1 MSFSSEVKRELASVE
16 PGSRDGKYAEL
27 YGMALFSGRFS
38 NREIVFKTE
47 NRYSASRF
55 ERLLSELFNP
65 IIEKKSDLKLNTD
78 SRGLYRIS
86 VLMSEDCKRIFEDF
100 GHSPRDIK
108 LRINRANIA
117 DESLY
122 ASFLRGVFLSC
133 GSVTDPDK
141 GYHLELN
148 VQRRALAENLVHL
161 IGEIEV
167 FSSKPKLSLRNG
179 SSVIYYKDNDG
190 ICEFLGYIGAGNAV
204 MKLLAASAYKETMNL
219 LNRRM
224 NSELA
229 NIKKTSDASARQ
241 IHAIKKIIKR
251 DGIESLPAELRELAA
266 LRLDN
271 PDMSLKELGESFDPP
286 ISRSGVNHRLQKLL
300 KLAETSDK
308 ECPKN

>member
-1 MSFSSEVKRELASVE
+1 MSFSSDVKRELASIE
-16 PGSRDGKYAEL
+16 PESREQKYAEC

-38 NREIVFKTE
+38 GREIVFKTE
-47 NRYSASRF
+47 NKYSASRF
-55 ERLLSELFNP
+55 EKLISELFNP
-65 IIEKKSDLKLNTD
+65 IIEKKSDLKLKKDTKA
-78 SRGLYRIS
+78 LYRIS
-86 VLMSEDCKRIFEDF
+86 VFTADECKRIFEDF
-100 GHSPRDIK
+100 GHSTRDIK
-108 LRINRANIA
+108 LRVNRANIP

-122 ASFLRGVFLSC
+122 APFLRGVFLSC
-133 GSVTDPDK
+133 GSVTNPDK

-167 FSSKPKLSLRNG
+167 FSSKPRLSTRNG

-204 MKLLAASAYKETMNL
+204 MRFIETSAYKETMNH

-241 IHAIKKIIKR
+241 VLAIRKIMKR
-251 DGIESLPAELRELAA
+251 DGLESLPDELRQLAA
-266 LRLDN
+266 LRLEN
-271 PDMSLKELGESFDPP
+271 PDMSLKELGESLDPP

-300 KLAETSDK
+300 KLSET
-308 ECPKN
+308 EKNK